1 MANTYRERVL
11 DNGLRLIGEVD
22 PAAHSAAMG
31 YFVRTGARDEPAAT
45 MGVSHFLE
53 HMMFKGTDDLS
64 AEALNAALDDLG
76 ASHNAYTSGELTCF
90 YAHALPEALPEVAR
104 LLGRM
109 MRPALREGDFETER
123 GVILEEIAMYD
134 DNPFWV
140 LMEAAGERHYRGHA
154 LGHRVLGTRETIAAL
169 PVASMRAYF
178 NERYTAEATVVA
190 LAGAIDMDEVA
201 RIIEGLPAAWT
212 HGAPPP
218 RAAPLEVGGGR
229 FEMER
234 ATVTRGY
241 VIGLWPAPAMQD
253 ELRHAARLL
262 AQVIGAPG
270 NSRLHWALVEPGL
283 ADEAVAS
290 YTGQDGTGEFIV
302 FASGDP
308 DKLDRIEAVV
318 REELLA
324 VVDGLQEHDLE
335 RLRAKAATAV
345 TVGGER
351 PADRMQRL
359 GSRWTLLGDYLPLEA
374 ELEQVRSVTLEDLR
388 EVARRYGMEPTTW
401 GVLRPGG

>member
-1 MANTYRERVL
+1 ML

-22 PAAHSAAMG
+22 PAAHSAAIG
-31 YFVRTGARDEPAAT
+31 FFVRTGARDEPASS

-53 HMMFKGTDDLS
+53 HMMFKGTEDMS
-64 AEALNAALDDLG
+64 AEALNSAMDDLG
-76 ASHNAYTSGELTCF
+76 ASNNAYTSSELTCF
-90 YAHALPEALPEVAR
+90 YAHVLPEALPDAAR

-109 MRPALREGDFETER
+109 MHPALREGDFETER

-140 LMEAAGERHYRGHA
+140 LMEAAGERHYQGHA
-154 LGHRVLGTRETIAAL
+154 LGHRVLGTKETIAAL
-169 PVASMRAYF
+169 PVSTMRAYF
-178 NERYTAEATVVA
+178 RERYTAEATVVA
-190 LAGAIDMDEVA
+190 LAGALDMDEVA
-201 RIIEGLPAAWT
+201 RLIEGLPALWT
-212 HGAPPP
+212 HGLPPP
-218 RAAPLEVGGGR
+218 RDVPQRVGGGR
-229 FEMER
+229 FEIER
-234 ATVTRGY
+234 PNVSRGY
-241 VIGLWPAPAMQD
+241 VIGLWPAPSMQD
-253 ELRHAARLL
+253 NLRHAARLL

-290 YTGQDGTGEFIV
+290 YMGQDGTGEFV
-302 FASGDP
+302 VYASGDP
-308 DKLDRIEAVV
+308 DKADQIETVIRGAL
-318 REELLA
+318 RA

-359 GSRWTLLGDYLPLEA
+359 GSRWTLLGDYLPLEE
-374 ELEQVRSVTLEDLR
+374 ELEQVRSVTLDDLR

-401 GVLRPGG
+401 GMLRPGG

>member
-1 MANTYRERVL
+1 MAITYTQRVL
-11 DNGLRLIGEVD
+11 GNGLRLIGEVD
-22 PAAHSAAMG
+22 ASAHSAAMG
-31 YFVRTGARDEPAAT
+31 FFVRTGARDEPASS

-53 HMMFKGTDDLS
+53 HMIFKGTEDLS
-64 AEALNAALDDLG
+64 AEALNAAMDDLG
-76 ASHNAYTSGELTCF
+76 ASNNAYTSAELTCF
-90 YAHALPEALPEVAR
+90 YAHALPGALPEVAR

-109 MRPALREGDFETER
+109 MHPALREGDFETER

-140 LMEAAGERHYRGHA
+140 LLEAAGERHYAGHA
-154 LGHRVLGTRETIAAL
+154 LGHRVLGTKETISAL
-169 PVASMRAYF
+169 PVSTMRGYF
-178 NERYTAEATVVA
+178 QDRYTAEATVVA
-190 LAGAIDMDEVA
+190 LAGALDIDEVA
-201 RIIEGLPAAWT
+201 RVLEGLPAAWT
-212 HGAPPP
+212 HGQPPP
-218 RAAPLEVGGGR
+218 REAPPRVGGGR
-229 FEMER
+229 FELER
-234 ATVTRGY
+234 ANVSRGY
-241 VIGLWPAPAMQD
+241 VIGLWPAPALQD
-253 ELRHAARLL
+253 DLRHAARLL

-290 YTGQDGTGEFIV
+290 YMGQDGTGEFIV

-308 DKLDRIEAVV
+308 DKLARIEEVV
-318 REELLA
+318 REELRA
-324 VVDGLQEHDLE
+324 VVDGMDEHDLE

-359 GSRWTLLGDYLPLEA
+359 GSRWTLLGDYLPLEE